1 VQYLILGAKAR
12 AALNGSYM
20 VRLEDVMEVAEPVLR
35 HRVMTTFT
43 AESDGVSSKDVARR
57 LVEELAK
64 AG

>member
-1 VQYLILGAKAR
+1 
-12 AALNGSYM
+12 
-20 VRLEDVMEVAEPVLR
+20 
-35 HRVMTTFT
+35 VMTTFT